1 MCSRAGTYWR
11 HLVTLV
17 LSPLFINIRVRD
29 ADSTCL
35 DRKTNCWR
43 ETLQAAHHDPASHHL
58 GIAAARLQ
66 TKLHLPESK
75 ACLFAP
81 TFQHIC
87 RCLNPHILLIW
98 FFGLQL
104 CNYTELYD
112 ICCMLSPIHPK
123 YSCLTRG
130 WPTTFT
136 SRVVSVVERTTAGL
150 SFVFGILDGA
160 GSSSIWS
167 LFVSW
172 ALMLP
177 VDTARRI
184 HVMFFQ
190 FCLLEL
196 HGVKLEVVI
205 GWFLAVH
212 YFDKCCIVA
221 YRSILHFV

>member
-75 ACLFAP
+75 AGLFTP

-87 RCLNPHILLIW
+87 RCLNPHILLIL
-98 FFGLQL
+98 FFSLQL
-104 CNYTELYD
+104 CNYTIYVACYHRYIPNTVVWPEADLQ
-112 ICCMLSPIHPK
+112 LLHQGWFQWW
-123 YSCLTRG
+123 RG
-130 WPTTFT
+130 LPLGCH
-136 SRVVSVVERTTAGL
+136 SYL
-150 SFVFGILDGA
+150 
-160 GSSSIWS
+160 
-167 LFVSW
+167 VSW
-172 ALMLP
+172 MALGALQLVFICFLGP
-177 VDTARRI
+177 DAPCGHCSEDTV